1 MEQKSNKG
9 LIIVLVIF
17 ISICL
22 GLIGYIAYD
31 NGMLAKIM
39 NKSDV
44 KEEKKESVK
53 KEEAKELDIN
63 SRLVQSLYN
72 KISSESEESTWDTY
86 WIYQNPDNDFNM
98 EEDFN
103 IETSNETIKMQ
114 IVYSNLAN
122 KNKLNINCNEY
133 KIPDYQNDYYS
144 LCYAKQTMNFTDD
157 QAAYSKD
164 YIESVYKSIF
174 GSKSKLD
181 TSVPMRSNFYG
192 LPTYYYIPDYDMYF
206 AYRAELG
213 GVIGT
218 GGYTS
223 KLEKATQKEEQI
235 KLYEKVEKYGPKDDD
250 LSTLEEELEDT
261 FTFIYTFEQEEDG
274 MYAFISRVKES

>member
-9 LIIVLVIF
+9 LIIVLVMF
-17 ISICL
+17 IIICL

-53 KEEAKELDIN
+53 KEETKELDIN

-86 WIYQNPDNDFNM
+86 WVYQNPDNDFNM

-133 KIPDYQNDYYS
+133 KIPDDQN
-144 LCYAKQTMNFTDD
+144 
-157 QAAYSKD
+157 AYSKD
-164 YIESVYKSIF
+164 YVESVYKSIF

-192 LPTYYYIPDYDMYF
+192 LPTYYYIPEYDMYF

-223 KLEKATQKEEQI
+223 KLEKATQKEKQI

-250 LSTLEEELEDT
+250 LSTLEEELEDS